1 MVSLTGS
8 LIKRIEP
15 GTVLGEL
22 PAFGL
27 STFGAVIEA
36 ATAARVAAIDQGRI
50 RRNPR
55 ESDMSD
61 YC

>member
-27 STFGAVIEA
+27 SMFGAVIEA
-36 ATAARVAAIDQGRI
+36 ATAARVVAIDKDGFAETQGNQI
-50 RRNPR
+50 
-55 ESDMSD
+55 
-61 YC
+61 